1 MIVTARA
8 LASRLDVPI
17 ADVRAVLKN
26 MYGPLTRG
34 AKGWTLNESQI
45 LSAIEHIPG
54 RRPRAFADHATPQL
68 LSQYAQI
75 LAELRIRGVVRTAN
89 APLGD
94 YAEHMALRVYG
105 GSLAQNSAK
114 SYDLTTDNGRRIQV
128 KARTVSAST
137 SASAVFSV
145 FRSFDFDVATLLVLD
160 SRTYALKW
168 AREMAPDHVKEASR
182 WSAHVRG
189 HLLSIRDAEKTGED
203 VTELFTEFG

>member
-1 MIVTARA
+1 
-8 LASRLDVPI
+8 
-17 ADVRAVLKN
+17 

-145 FRSFDFDVATLLVLD
+145 FRSFEFDVATLLVLD

-168 AREMAPDHVKEASR
+168 ARDDTRPRQGRPPAGQRMCEATSCR
-182 WSAHVRG
+182 SGMRKRPVR
-189 HLLSIRDAEKTGED
+189 T
-203 VTELFTEFG
+203 